1 MKKIYVIGAA
11 LAALLAACTAERPEE
26 FQVLSIQASRGS
38 ETKTAYAGEVNFSWG
53 AGDQISVLCNDG
65 THNFW
70 QTFTTQSSGASATFS
85 ATVASGV
92 SIGPKNL
99 SASAPRLALYP
110 ACASHVY
117 ENAWTVQYT
126 IPAERDFRSSQ
137 GGHQESAIPM
147 IAWGKDG
154 DTFRFSNLTGAAKF
168 SFSQVNASQ
177 VKFVLTSTGVK
188 MNGTFS
194 LYWSGINLDDA
205 SNVMWNAAN
214 AATDAEK
221 TVTYYADVEQG
232 RVSFY
237 VPYATGSIWG
247 SSIRL
252 ENAQTGAVLYEHP
265 SLKTISLTKNQITV
279 LPTIDVATGQA
290 EVPFNSSYGINWDG
304 IGAAENT
311 NATAYPVIKSL
322 KATADDDYL
331 YLLLDMDPSQME
343 PDHEYAHR
351 MYLYAGNWSTQ
362 FGHES
367 WAVHNNAPA
376 YYNWQTAYSDC
387 STTTVS
393 ATSWL
398 YEIRISRTHATTSDA
413 LGGSGTVNI
422 GVKLDNRT
430 YDNSTY
436 GYAGSGSATITLGK
450 IPSGNDLYPVSLA
463 TSGQALSG
471 SVNVNQHYTPSDE
484 VLANP
489 ERGLYK
495 MVEFKYHK
503 RTSDSEHPELDE
515 LETEEVTSA
524 TSSLEDAYAQ
534 NSLVLT
540 LFYLFDFVDADH
552 ISQAGID
559 YVRSVLSNVRARGKK
574 AIVRFGY
581 NNRHPSQWPMEP
593 TAAQIQNHLE
603 DLSDTFTDFEDVI
616 YVVQAGFIGTYG
628 EWYYT
633 THFGP
638 AKGGVE
644 YSISGDVVS
653 GFEHRQAVVQA
664 LLDHIPATCQIALRT
679 PEYKACFVSPG
690 SVSQYSALTDFGTD
704 ASHRLAFHNDA
715 FLYGHGTDMGTF
727 HQPWQQEMWK
737 DQGAWLING
746 GEAPYS
752 SNPIEDMDGYT
763 YANVMASIYDYHYSY
778 LHHDTGYHTHP
789 GSTSPDDGS
798 TLMRHWHQQGWMP
811 DIEKMLGY
819 RLYLTDVTV
828 TGPSAASGSTLHV
841 SLTLANSG
849 AARVMRARP
858 MELVLL
864 HNGTP
869 TVLKADVGDV
879 RQVSGGTVSGI
890 TVTPGT
896 QTYAFDL
903 TLTQPLC
910 EGDKLALWLP
920 DADEDLQSLPA
931 YSIRLANQETTW
943 TSGGYNVFYTF

>member
-1 MKKIYVIGAA
+1 MKKLFVIGAA
-11 LAALLAACTAERPEE
+11 LAALLAACTAEHPEGVK
-26 FQVLSIQASRGS
+26 VLSIRASREA
-38 ETKTAYAGEVNFSWG
+38 ETKTAYAGEVSFSWS

-70 QTFTTQSSGASATFS
+70 QTFTADAPGAASTFS
-85 ATVASGV
+85 ATVAASV

-99 SASAPRLALYP
+99 SASAPRLAMYP
-110 ACASHVY
+110 ACDAHVY
-117 ENAWTVQYT
+117 ENAWTVKYT
-126 IPAERDFRSSQ
+126 IPYERDFRVSR
-137 GGHQESAIPM
+137 GGHAESAIPM

-154 DTFRFSNLTGAAKF
+154 NTFCFANLTGAAKF
-168 SFSQVNASQ
+168 TFSHVNASQ

-188 MNGTFS
+188 MNGTYD

-221 TVTYYADVEQG
+221 TVTYYADVQAG
-232 RVSFY
+232 QVSFY

-252 ENAQTGAVLYEHP
+252 ENAENGALLYEHP

-279 LPTIDVATGQA
+279 LPTIDVATGLP
-290 EVPFNSSYGINWDG
+290 EVPFSSAYGISWDS
-304 IGAAENT
+304 IEAAENS
-311 NATAYPVIKSL
+311 NAATYPVIKSL

-331 YLLLDMDPSQME
+331 YLLLDMDPSKME
-343 PDHEYAHR
+343 TSHEYAHR

-362 FGHES
+362 FGQES
-367 WAVHNNAPA
+367 WAIHDRAPA
-376 YYNWQTAYSDC
+376 YYNWQTGYSDC

-398 YEIRISRTHATTSDA
+398 YEIRISRTHATTSAA
-413 LGGSGTVNI
+413 LGVSGTVTI

-430 YDNSTY
+430 NDNDAY
-436 GYAGSGSATITLGK
+436 GYVSGASSTVTIGK
-450 IPSGNDLYPVSLA
+450 IPSGNALYPVSLD
-463 TSGQALSG
+463 TSGQPLQG
-471 SVNVNQHYTPSDE
+471 SVSVNRSYTPSDE
-484 VLANP
+484 ALANP

-503 RTSDSEHPELDE
+503 RTSDKDHPEQDE
-515 LETEEVTSA
+515 LETDELTSA
-524 TSSLEDAYAQ
+524 TSSLEDAYAD

-559 YVRSVLSNVRARGKK
+559 YVRSVLSNVRDKGKK
-574 AIVRFGY
+574 AIVRFAY
-581 NNRHPSQWPMEP
+581 NNRHPSKWHMEP
-593 TAAQIQNHLE
+593 TLAQIQNHLE
-603 DLSDTFTDFEDVI
+603 DLSETLGDFEDVI
-616 YVVQAGFIGTYG
+616 YVVQAGFVGTYG

-633 THFGP
+633 TNFGP
-638 AKGGVE
+638 EKGGVD
-644 YSISGDVVS
+644 YTISGDAVS
-653 GFEHRQAVVQA
+653 GFDGRRAVLQA
-664 LLDHIPATCQIALRT
+664 LLDNVPASCQIALRT
-679 PEYKACFVSPG
+679 PEYKACFVNPTG
-690 SVSQYSALTDFGTD
+690 VSQYSALTDFGTD
-704 ASHRLAFHNDA
+704 ANHRLSFHNDA
-715 FLYGHGTDMGTF
+715 FLYGHGSDMGTF
-727 HQPWQQEMWK
+727 HEDWQKDMWK

-752 SNPIEDMDGYT
+752 SNPIEGMDGYS
-763 YANVMASIYDYHYSY
+763 YANVVASVYDYHYSY
-778 LHHDTGYHTHP
+778 LHHDTGYYTHP
-789 GSTSPDDGS
+789 NSTSPDDGS
-798 TLMRHWHQQGWMP
+798 TLMRYWHEQGWMP
-811 DIEKMLGY
+811 AIEKMLGY

-828 TGPSAASGSTLHV
+828 TGESAASGSVLNV

-849 AARVMRARP
+849 AARVMRTRP

-864 HNGTP
+864 HNGNP
-869 TVLKADVGDV
+869 TVLKADAGDV
-879 RQVSGGTVSGI
+879 RLVPGGTVSGT

-896 QTYAFDL
+896 RTYSFDL
-903 TLTQPLC
+903 TLNRTLC

-920 DADEDLQSLPA
+920 DANQDLQSRAA